1 MYLEDGLGLSPPLLH
16 QTVTDWWITFGRVG
30 EWSVSDVT

>member
-1 MYLEDGLGLSPPLLH
+1 MYIEDGLGLSPPLLH
-16 QTVTDWWITFGRVG
+16 HTVTDWCITLGRVH